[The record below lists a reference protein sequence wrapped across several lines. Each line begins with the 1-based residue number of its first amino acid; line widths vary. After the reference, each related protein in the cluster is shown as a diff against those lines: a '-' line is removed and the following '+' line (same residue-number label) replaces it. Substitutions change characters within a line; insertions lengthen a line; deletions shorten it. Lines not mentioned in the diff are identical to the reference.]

1 MRSNVRSRT
10 IPPPLELECL
20 KALWQIEAGTVRD
33 VRKLVTEDRRLA
45 YTTVMT
51 ILDRLEKRGS
61 VARRKVGRSFVY
73 TPLADRRELQGLAVQ
88 ELIDSLFAGSREE
101 LVAFLT
107 GAGFSASPPAPEPE
121 GLDTVLL

>member
-1 MRSNVRSRT
+1 MQSNARSRR

-20 KALWQIEAGTVRD
+20 KALWVIGQGTVKD

-61 VARRKVGRSFVY
+61 VARRKAGRSFVY
-73 TPLADRRELQGLAVQ
+73 TPQVGREELQQLAVQ
-88 ELIDSLFAGSREE
+88 ELTESFFGGSREE
-101 LVAFLT
+101 LLAFLT
-107 GAGFSASPPAPEPE
+107 GAAPVVSTPEPN